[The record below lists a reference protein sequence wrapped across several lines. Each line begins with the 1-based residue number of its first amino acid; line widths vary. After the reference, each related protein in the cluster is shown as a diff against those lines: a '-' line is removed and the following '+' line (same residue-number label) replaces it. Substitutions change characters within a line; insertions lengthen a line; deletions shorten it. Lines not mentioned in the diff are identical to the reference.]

1 MKKLIVLLSVT
12 IFVIGLF
19 STTSAVEPK
28 GKFAL
33 SAKGGIAKFTG
44 DMGDLYKMGFGGG
57 IGAEYFVI
65 DNLSVGGS
73 FQYNTFKFK
82 AIELTAE
89 EKAAKALLEGE
100 IAALEQQ
107 IAETT
112 DPELKALLQEQL
124 ALLQAGLAAFEEAP
138 EGSFKVM
145 PICLHGKYYIPMEGK
160 FAPYFMGG
168 LGVYMLSNGGSD
180 SKFGINLGAGGKYSI
195 NEKIG
200 ILAEGAFHI
209 IFAEGEW
216 AKYFDVKAGVIIY
229 LGGKE

>member
-12 IFVIGLF
+12 IFVLGLF
-19 STTSAVEPK
+19 STASAIEPK

-44 DMGDLYKMGFGGG
+44 DMGDFYKMGFGGG
-57 IGAEYFVI
+57 VGVEYFVI

-82 AIELTAE
+82 QTDE
-89 EKAAKALLEGE
+89 EKALIEEAKAMIAELEQE
-100 IAALEQQ
+100 IADE
-107 IAETT
+107 T
-112 DPELKALLQEQL
+112 DPVLKAYLE
-124 ALLQAGLAAFEEAP
+124 ALLAEAKASIDELESET
-138 EGSFKVM
+138 EGSLKVM

-160 FAPYFMGG
+160 FAPYVMGG
-168 LGVYMLSNGGSD
+168 VGVYMLSNSTSE
-180 SKFGINLGAGGKYSI
+180 SKLGINFGAGGKYSI
-195 NEKIG
+195 NEKVG

-209 IFAEGEW
+209 IFTEDES

-229 LGGKE
+229 LGGRE

>member
-19 STTSAVEPK
+19 STASAVEPK

-44 DMGDLYKMGFGGG
+44 DIGDFYKMGFGGG

-65 DNLSVGGS
+65 DNLSIGGS

-82 AIELTAE
+82 ESDE
-89 EKAAKALLEGE
+89 EKTLIEEAKAMIAELEQE
-100 IAALEQQ
+100 IAQEEDPVMKAYLE
-107 IAETT
+107 
-112 DPELKALLQEQL
+112 ALLAEAKA
-124 ALLQAGLAAFEEAP
+124 ALDELESET
-138 EGSFKVM
+138 EGSVKVM

-160 FAPYFMGG
+160 FAPYVMGG
-168 LGVYMLSNGGSD
+168 VGVYMLSNSTSE
-180 SKFGINLGAGGKYSI
+180 SKFGINFGAGGKYSI
-195 NEKIG
+195 NEKVG

-209 IFAEGEW
+209 IFTEDQST
-216 AKYFDVKAGVIIY
+216 KYFDVKAGVIIY
-229 LGGKE
+229 LGGK